1 MPGAQ
6 IFSILAMILLATFFI
21 TSADSASTVMGSM
34 SQNGRIVAD
43 VRVTCLWG
51 VLTAAIGVVL
61 LVSGGS
67 DALNNLQSVTIIAAS
82 PFLLIII
89 ALMFALVKG
98 FREDPVYL
106 DHREHR
112 RFALKLARE
121 RRVEAAHAARQR
133 RRADKIR
140 GKDRRSEQ
148 ASKQTTGDSSD
159 GPSTAMTRAD

>member
-1 MPGAQ
+1 M
-6 IFSILAMILLATFFI
+6 
-21 TSADSASTVMGSM
+21 
-34 SQNGRIVAD
+34 
-43 VRVTCLWG
+43 
-51 VLTAAIGVVL
+51 LTAAIGVVL

-148 ASKQTTGDSSD
+148 TSEQATGGSSD